1 MFAVG
6 LGPVADTAFALV
18 TMLIAVPTGVKIF
31 NWILTLWGGR
41 IRFRAPLY
49 FALGFVGMFTLGGL
63 SGVMHASPPVD
74 LQQTDSYF
82 VVAHLHYVLFGGSVF
97 ALFAGV
103 YYWWPKVFG
112 RMLDERLGRLHFW
125 LMLIGFNVTF
135 FPMHILGLLGMPR
148 RVYTYP
154 PDLGWTVWN
163 VLSTIGAFVLAVSML
178 VFLANV
184 VTTARRG
191 VLAGGDPWDGRTLEW
206 SVPSPPPP
214 WNFSRLPRICSRDEF
229 WVRKHGREEQARS
242 ADLVSTAPDP
252 IHMPSPSSW
261 PLLVAVSLLVMMSG
275 FLIGTAQVVLG
286 AALTLLSV
294 FGFALEYH
302 RKPSGHD
309 IRFPS

>member
-1 MFAVG
+1 MCAVG
-6 LGPVADTAFALV
+6 LGPVADSAFSLI

-31 NWILTLWGGR
+31 NWISTLWGGR
-41 IRFRAPLY
+41 IRFSAPLY

-97 ALFAGV
+97 ALFAGA

-112 RMLDERLGRLHFW
+112 RVLDERLGRLHFW
-125 LMLIGFNVTF
+125 LMLIGFNITF

-154 PDLGWTVWN
+154 PDLGWNVWN
-163 VLSTIGAFVLAVSML
+163 LLSTVGAFAIGLSML
-178 VFLANV
+178 VFLTNV
-184 VTTARRG
+184 VKTSRRTP
-191 VLAGGDPWDGRTLEW
+191 LADGDPWDGRTLEW
-206 SVPSPPPP
+206 SVASPPPA
-214 WNFSRLPRICSRDEF
+214 WNFTRIPRIHDRDDF
-229 WVRKHGREEQARS
+229 WLRKHGDEHGTRRR
-242 ADLVSTAPDP
+242 DLPETSSDP
-252 IHMPSPSSW
+252 IHIPFPSCW
-261 PLLVAVSLLVMMSG
+261 PLLAAISLLVMMSG
-275 FLIGTAQVVLG
+275 FLTSIVQVMFG

-302 RKPSGHD
+302 RKPIGYE
-309 IRFPS
+309 IRLPP